1 MAELIRK
8 WRNEIPQTSRNFTS
22 SQFCKFIQN
31 TKLFNSTPPK
41 QKSFY
46 KKWPLEIFTF
56 VFGSSNWIPSWKK
69 DFPGIYCPLFSPN
82 LMDARFTDP
91 EGHFWMLYPD
101 VSDFGFYIFDGRR
114 FHIHIKMRFIV
125 NLWTYRSGPKE
136 NPQTCS
142 FREGIPPNLPPN
154 NSLHRPPRFF
164 QTQATSF
171 WRCKPLPRAVGYGIV
186 GRGSSCVSR
195 FASSR
200 VGHWS
205 VQGSPGAVSSAVTA
219 SDHLKRES
227 RFGAKH
233 GLEVGFQAVLGASNK
248 RIQYNTIQYRRI
260 KILCCNST
268 RSKMMTEELRFIV
281 FIGITAPWPRC

>member
-91 EGHFWMLYPD
+91 EGQFWMLYPD

-136 NPQTCS
+136 NPSNMFVSGRVFLQTFLQTTPS
-142 FREGIPPNLPPN
+142 TV
-154 NSLHRPPRFF
+154 HRGFF
-164 QTQATSF
+164 
-171 WRCKPLPRAVGYGIV
+171 KPKPHLFGA
-186 GRGSSCVSR
+186 
-195 FASSR
+195 ASHSR
-200 VGHWS
+200 VLWAMGLS
-205 VQGSPGAVSSAVTA
+205 VVEAHACQ
-219 SDHLKRES
+219 DL
-227 RFGAKH
+227 
-233 GLEVGFQAVLGASNK
+233 QALV
-248 RIQYNTIQYRRI
+248 
-260 KILCCNST
+260 
-268 RSKMMTEELRFIV
+268 
-281 FIGITAPWPRC
+281 

>member
-1 MAELIRK
+1 MK
-8 WRNEIPQTSRNFTS
+8 SPKHPEILHLVNSAS
-22 SQFCKFIQN
+22 SFKIQN
-31 TKLFNSTPPK
+31 YSIQLPQNKNHFIKNDLWKSLPSFSDPLTEFRAEKRFSRDLLPP
-41 QKSFY
+41 F
-46 KKWPLEIFTF
+46 
-56 VFGSSNWIPSWKK
+56 
-69 DFPGIYCPLFSPN
+69 FS
-82 LMDARFTDP
+82 
-91 EGHFWMLYPD
+91 E
-101 VSDFGFYIFDGRR
+101 FDGCPVHRPWR
-114 FHIHIKMRFIV
+114 SVLHVVSRCLWLWILYIRWSAVPHPYQNEVYSQYMNLPLGPQRKSIKHVR
-125 NLWTYRSGPKE
+125 
-136 NPQTCS
+136 

-233 GLEVGFQAVLGASNK
+233 GLEVGFQAVLGASNN
-248 RIQYNTIQYRRI
+248 RIQYNTEGLKYY
-260 KILCCNST
+260 
-268 RSKMMTEELRFIV
+268 V
-281 FIGITAPWPRC
+281 ATAQGQKWWQKN